1 MVKIL
6 AQGGDSQFYAA
17 KLRQLSEQKVEL
29 TRQLRESQ
37 QKHQEG
43 KLKATQ
49 QQRALIALSGE
60 ESLDLTEFQDDFIR
74 RVIEQVTVVGK
85 DRILVR
91 FVGGFEVE
99 GRVET

>member
-1 MVKIL
+1 MTAIPTSSPLVLL
-6 AQGGDSQFYAA
+6 APF
-17 KLRQLSEQKVEL
+17 
-29 TRQLRESQ
+29 
-37 QKHQEG
+37 
-43 KLKATQ
+43 
-49 QQRALIALSGE
+49 GE

>member
-1 MVKIL
+1 M
-6 AQGGDSQFYAA
+6 
-17 KLRQLSEQKVEL
+17 
-29 TRQLRESQ
+29 
-37 QKHQEG
+37 
-43 KLKATQ
+43 
-49 QQRALIALSGE
+49 ALSGE
-60 ESLDLTEFQDDFIR
+60 ESLDLTEFQDDFTR

>member
-1 MVKIL
+1 MTAIPTSSPLVLL
-6 AQGGDSQFYAA
+6 APF
-17 KLRQLSEQKVEL
+17 
-29 TRQLRESQ
+29 
-37 QKHQEG
+37 
-43 KLKATQ
+43 
-49 QQRALIALSGE
+49 GE

-99 GRVET
+99 GRVES

>member
-1 MVKIL
+1 ML
-6 AQGGDSQFYAA
+6 HAGDVIAVYTYRF
-17 KLRQLSEQKVEL
+17 
-29 TRQLRESQ
+29 
-37 QKHQEG
+37 G
-43 KLKATQ
+43 KLTLFNFQ
-49 QQRALIALSGE
+49 FF
-60 ESLDLTEFQDDFIR
+60 SLLCDSPPQFLFIR